1 MCVCV
6 VFMYLSV
13 FPLFNETFLLMVI
26 FCYCTNT
33 QRGWINC
40 CRPWSV
46 YKNKV
51 CVLFTGFALKIS
63 AAFTTRSLVEQLLP
77 FLFVFLSI
85 FYRKLHLFFVTT
97 IFVSIYLHLFFTF
110 FLFIWRGKEV
120 PYNLI
125 IALLLLL
132 EVEELFNTFTQCNT
146 HYSHSPLLIRD
157 RLVSIAT
164 VVLLHS
170 LHAKLLTLFSFLFC
184 VALFYLRT
192 VFLLFFFI
200 FSSSNYTV

>member
-63 AAFTTRSLVEQLLP
+63 AACTTRSLVEQLLP
-77 FLFVFLSI
+77 FLFVFLFI

-97 IFVSIYLHLFFTF
+97 IFVSIYLHLLFF

-125 IALLLLL
+125 IALVLLL

-157 RLVSIAT
+157 RLVSIAN
-164 VVLLHS
+164 VVLLQS
-170 LHAKLLTLFSFLFC
+170 LHAKLLTLFSF
-184 VALFYLRT
+184 V
-192 VFLLFFFI
+192 LFFFLCCFILSTYGIFAVFLI
-200 FSSSNYTV
+200 FSSSN